1 MSSSPRSYRGV
12 QFVFQRLT
20 RITSGVIY
28 LHMYQQLGTKANK
41 VANTPTR
48 TAATLLQPSSQHYH
62 HQQQQQRRGGGRGD
76 EATSRQRRVVGSSSS
91 SVSTATIPTES
102 RMITTASQHH
112 QIE

>member
-41 VANTPTR
+41 VANTSTR
-48 TAATLLQPSSQHYH
+48 TTATLLQPSSQHH
-62 HQQQQQRRGGGRGD
+62 HQQRRGGGRGD
-76 EATSRQRRVVGSSSS
+76 ETTSRQRRVVGSSSS
-91 SVSTATIPTES
+91 LVSTAAIPTET
-102 RMITTASQHH
+102 RMITT
-112 QIE
+112 

>member
-62 HQQQQQRRGGGRGD
+62 HQQQQRRGGGRGD

>member
-48 TAATLLQPSSQHYH
+48 TAATLLQPSSQ
-62 HQQQQQRRGGGRGD
+62 QQQQRRGGGRGD